1 MEDKNIKVNR
11 LNNWVSLSLKLG
23 MAASLILIII
33 GLIMLGISGTTD
45 SEQMPSLNQL
55 MQRIIEL
62 DPTAIAASGISILLL
77 IPVIQIVVAIIA
89 LAMEKDKRY
98 TGIGITLLC
107 LLLFSLFL
115 ALN

>member
-1 MEDKNIKVNR
+1 MEDKNIKENR